1 MKINEENII
10 EITEELSSEYEVSKV
25 LSKYPKDTIIVKNV
39 KDFDMPI
46 ISGISNTREKIAKSI
61 NCEVS
66 EITKRIIE
74 AIDNPIKVEKFTD
87 LSEYNSSKVD
97 LDKIPILTHYKRDGG
112 KYITSGVVFARDPES
127 GIQNASIHRMMVLD
141 NERLVIRIVPRNLY
155 TYFQNAQ
162 KSGKDLEIA
171 IAIGMDPA
179 ILLAST
185 TSIPIDYNEMDV
197 ANAFKNGK
205 LELIKCGN
213 LEVPK
218 ADIILEG
225 KISVKENV
233 AEGPFVD
240 LTDTYD
246 IIRDQPVINLSKMHI
261 KKDNP
266 HYHSILPA
274 GFEHKLL
281 QGLPQEPRIFKAVK
295 NAVPTVEN
303 VVLTEGGCCWL
314 HAVIS
319 INKQTEGDGKN
330 AIMAALSAH
339 PSLKHAIVV
348 DTDVNI
354 FDAEDV
360 EYAIATRVKG
370 DKDIMIVPN
379 VRGSSLDPVAESD
392 GTTTKIGVDATK
404 SFKSLDKFERVSHS
418 SRRRHRQADTRLR
431 QNPTDSPSRRFSPV
445 QTYPAPRHG
454 EARRHGS
461 PSPRSDT

>member
-1 MKINEENII
+1 MKINDDNVI
-10 EITEELSSEYEVSKV
+10 EISEELSSEFEVAKV
-25 LSKYPKDTIIVKNV
+25 LRQYPKDTVIIKNV
-39 KDFDMPI
+39 KGYDMPV
-46 ISGISNTREKIAKSI
+46 ISGICNTRDKIAKSI

-66 EITKRIIE
+66 EITEKIIDAME
-74 AIDNPIKVEKFTD
+74 KPIKVDKFTD
-87 LSEYNSSKVD
+87 FSEYETSEID

-112 KYITSGVVFARDPES
+112 AYITAGVVFARDPET

-141 NERLVIRIVPRNLY
+141 NKRLVIRIVPRNLY
-155 TYFQNAQ
+155 TYFQRAQ
-162 KSGKDLEIA
+162 KLGKDLDIA

-185 TSIPIDYNEMDV
+185 TSIPIDYDEMDV
-197 ANAFKNGK
+197 ANAFKGGN
-205 LELIKCGN
+205 LELIKCGDLN
-213 LEVPK
+213 VPQ

-225 KISVKENV
+225 KISVTETV
-233 AEGPFVD
+233 EEGPFVD

-246 IIRDQPVINLSKMHI
+246 IIRDQPIINLETMHI
-261 KKDNP
+261 KKDAV
-266 HYHSILPA
+266 YHAIIPA

-314 HAVIS
+314 HAVVS
-319 INKQTEGDGKN
+319 IRKQTEGDGKN

-339 PSLKHAIVV
+339 PSLKHCVVV
-348 DTDVNI
+348 DTDVNV

-360 EYAIATRVKG
+360 EYAISTRIKG
-370 DKDIMIVPN
+370 DRDIMIVPN

-404 SFKSLDKFERVSHS
+404 SLKALEKFERVS
-418 SRRRHRQADTRLR
+418 
-431 QNPTDSPSRRFSPV
+431 F
-445 QTYPAPRHG
+445 G
-454 EARRHGS
+454 E
-461 PSPRSDT
+461 

>member
-1 MKINEENII
+1 MILDNENII
-10 EITEELSSEYEVSKV
+10 EITEELSNEFEVAKV
-25 LSKYPKDTIIVKNV
+25 LRKYPKDTVLIKNV
-39 KDFDMPI
+39 KGFDLPV
-46 ISGISNTREKIAKSI
+46 ISGICNTREKIAKSI

-66 EITKRIIE
+66 EITQKIIDAME
-74 AIDNPIKVEKFTD
+74 KPIKVDKFTD
-87 LSEYNSSKVD
+87 FSQYDTLDID
-97 LDKIPILTHYKRDGG
+97 LDKIPILKHYKRDGG
-112 KYITSGVVFARDPES
+112 AYITSGVVFARDPVT

-141 NERLVIRIVPRNLY
+141 NKRLVIRIVPRNLY

-162 KSGKDLEIA
+162 KAGKDLDIA

-197 ANAFKNGK
+197 ANAFKNGE
-205 LELIKCGN
+205 LELIKCGE
-213 LEVPK
+213 LEVPQ

-225 KISVKENV
+225 KISVTETI

-246 IIRDQPVINLSKMHI
+246 IIRDQPIINLEKMHI
-261 KKDNP
+261 KKENAA
-266 HYHSILPA
+266 YHAILPA

-314 HAVIS
+314 HSVVS

-339 PSLKHAIVV
+339 PSLKHCVVV
-348 DTDVNI
+348 DRDVDV

-370 DKDIMIVPN
+370 DRDIMFVPN
-379 VRGSSLDPVAESD
+379 GRGSSLDPVAESD

-404 SFKSLDKFERVSHS
+404 SLKTVEKFERVS
-418 SRRRHRQADTRLR
+418 
-431 QNPTDSPSRRFSPV
+431 FS
-445 QTYPAPRHG
+445 
-454 EARRHGS
+454 E
-461 PSPRSDT
+461 

>member
-1 MKINEENII
+1 MKIYDDDVI

-25 LSKYPKDTIIVKNV
+25 LRQYPKDTVIIKNV
-39 KDFDMPI
+39 KGYDMPV
-46 ISGISNTREKIAKSI
+46 ISGICNTRDKIAKSI

-66 EITKRIIE
+66 EITEKIIE
-74 AIDNPIKVEKFTD
+74 AMEKPVKVDKFTD
-87 LSEYNSSKVD
+87 FSEYETSDVD
-97 LDKIPILTHYKRDGG
+97 LDKIPVLTHYKRDGG
-112 KYITSGVVFARDPES
+112 AYITAGVVFARDPET

-141 NERLVIRIVPRNLY
+141 NKRLVIRIVPRNLY
-155 TYFQNAQ
+155 TYFQKAQ
-162 KSGKDLEIA
+162 KLGKDLDIA

-185 TSIPIDYNEMDV
+185 TSIPIDYDEMDV
-197 ANAFKNGK
+197 ANAFKGGN
-205 LELIKCGN
+205 LELIKCGDLN
-213 LEVPK
+213 VPQ

-225 KISVKENV
+225 KISVTETV

-246 IIRDQPVINLSKMHI
+246 IIRDQPIINLETMHI
-261 KKDNP
+261 KNDAV
-266 HYHSILPA
+266 YHAIIPA

-314 HAVIS
+314 HAVVS
-319 INKQTEGDGKN
+319 IRKQTEGDGKN

-339 PSLKHAIVV
+339 PSLKHCVVV
-348 DTDVNI
+348 DTDVNV

-360 EYAIATRVKG
+360 EYAISTRVKG
-370 DKDIMIVPN
+370 DRDIMIVPN

-404 SFKSLDKFERVSHS
+404 SLKALEKFERVS
-418 SRRRHRQADTRLR
+418 
-431 QNPTDSPSRRFSPV
+431 F
-445 QTYPAPRHG
+445 G
-454 EARRHGS
+454 E
-461 PSPRSDT
+461 

>member
-1 MKINEENII
+1 MNINDANLI
-10 EITEELSSEYEVSKV
+10 EIDDELSSEYEVSKV
-25 LSKYPKDTIIVKNV
+25 LRQYPKDTVIIKNI
-39 KDFDMPI
+39 KGFDMPV
-46 ISGISNTREKIAKSI
+46 ISGICNTRDKIAKSI

-66 EITKRIIE
+66 QITEKIIDAME
-74 AIDNPIKVEKFTD
+74 NPIKVDKFTD
-87 LSEYNSSKVD
+87 FSEYDSLDID
-97 LDKIPILTHYKRDGG
+97 LNKIPILTHYKRDGG
-112 KYITSGVVFARDPES
+112 AYITAGVVFARDPKT

-141 NERLVIRIVPRNLY
+141 NKRLVIRIVPRNLY

-162 KSGKDLEIA
+162 EKGEDLEIA

-197 ANAFKNGK
+197 ANAFKDGE
-205 LELIKCGN
+205 LELIKCGE
-213 LEVPK
+213 LEVPQ

-225 KISVKENV
+225 KISVTETV

-246 IIRDQPVINLSKMHI
+246 IIRDQPIINLTKMHI

-266 HYHSILPA
+266 AYHAIIPA

-314 HAVIS
+314 HAVVS

-339 PSLKHAIVV
+339 PSLKHCVVV
-348 DTDVNI
+348 DTDVNV

-360 EYAIATRVKG
+360 EYAISTRVKG
-370 DKDIMIVPN
+370 DRDIMIVPN

-404 SFKSLDKFERVSHS
+404 SLKTLEKFERVS
-418 SRRRHRQADTRLR
+418 
-431 QNPTDSPSRRFSPV
+431 F
-445 QTYPAPRHG
+445 G
-454 EARRHGS
+454 E
-461 PSPRSDT
+461 

>member
-1 MKINEENII
+1 MKINDDNVI

-25 LSKYPKDTIIVKNV
+25 LREYPKDTVIIKNV
-39 KDFDMPI
+39 KGYDMPV
-46 ISGISNTREKIAKSI
+46 ISGICNTRDKIAKSI

-66 EITKRIIE
+66 EITEKIIE
-74 AIDNPIKVEKFTD
+74 AMEKPIKVDKFTD
-87 LSEYNSSKVD
+87 FSEYETSDVD

-112 KYITSGVVFARDPES
+112 AYITAGVVFARDPET

-141 NERLVIRIVPRNLY
+141 NKRLVIRIVPRNLY
-155 TYFQNAQ
+155 TYFQKAQ
-162 KSGKDLEIA
+162 KLGKDLDIA

-185 TSIPIDYNEMDV
+185 TSIPIDYDEMDV
-197 ANAFKNGK
+197 ANAFKDGN
-205 LELIKCGN
+205 LELIKCGDLN
-213 LEVPK
+213 VPQ

-225 KISVKENV
+225 KISVTETV

-246 IIRDQPVINLSKMHI
+246 IIRDQPIINLETMHI
-261 KKDNP
+261 KNDAV
-266 HYHSILPA
+266 YHAIIPA

-314 HAVIS
+314 HAVVS
-319 INKQTEGDGKN
+319 IRKQTEGDGKN

-339 PSLKHAIVV
+339 PSLKHCVVV
-348 DTDVNI
+348 DTDVNV

-360 EYAIATRVKG
+360 EYAISTRVKG
-370 DKDIMIVPN
+370 DRDIMIVPN

-404 SFKSLDKFERVSHS
+404 SLKALEKFERVS
-418 SRRRHRQADTRLR
+418 
-431 QNPTDSPSRRFSPV
+431 F
-445 QTYPAPRHG
+445 G
-454 EARRHGS
+454 E
-461 PSPRSDT
+461 

>member
-1 MKINEENII
+1 MVI
-10 EITEELSSEYEVSKV
+10 EITDELSSEYEIAKV
-25 LSKYPKDTIIVKNV
+25 LRDYPRDTVIVRNPKGY
-39 KDFDMPI
+39 DMSI
-46 ISGISNTREKIAKSI
+46 ISGICNTREKIAQSI

-66 EITKRIIE
+66 EITDRIIDAME
-74 AIDNPIKVEKFTD
+74 NPIKVDKFND
-87 LSEYNSSKVD
+87 FSEYDTFEAD

-112 KYITSGVVFARDPES
+112 AYITAGVVFARDPQS
-127 GIQNASIHRMMVLD
+127 GVQNASIHRMMVLD
-141 NERLVIRIVPRNLY
+141 KNRLAIRIVPRNLY

-162 KSGKDLEIA
+162 RKGEDLDIA

-185 TSIPIDYNEMDV
+185 TSIPIDYDEMEV
-197 ANAFKNGK
+197 ANAFKNGN
-205 LELIKCGN
+205 LELIRCGELN
-213 LEVPK
+213 VAE

-225 KISVKENV
+225 KISVSETT

-246 IIRDQPVINLSKMHI
+246 IVRDQPIINLSRMHI

-266 HYHSILPA
+266 SYHAIVPA

-295 NAVPTVEN
+295 NAVPTVKN

-314 HAVIS
+314 HAAIS
-319 INKQTEGDGKN
+319 IEKQTEGDGKN

-339 PSLKHAIVV
+339 PSLKHCVVV
-348 DTDVNI
+348 DSDVNV
-354 FDAEDV
+354 FDVEDV

-370 DKDIMIVPN
+370 DRDIMVVSN

-404 SFKSLDKFERVSHS
+404 SLKTLEKFERVS
-418 SRRRHRQADTRLR
+418 
-431 QNPTDSPSRRFSPV
+431 F
-445 QTYPAPRHG
+445 G
-454 EARRHGS
+454 E
-461 PSPRSDT
+461 

>member
-1 MKINEENII
+1 MNLTDENII
-10 EITEELSSEYEVSKV
+10 EITDELSSEYEISKV
-25 LSKYPKDTIIVKNV
+25 LRQYPKDTVIVKNV
-39 KDFDMPI
+39 KGFDMPVI
-46 ISGISNTREKIAKSI
+46 TGICNTRDKIAKSI

-66 EITKRIIE
+66 EITEKIISAME
-74 AIDNPIKVEKFTD
+74 NPLEVTKFTD
-87 LSEYNSSKVD
+87 FSDYDTSDID

-112 KYITSGVVFARDPES
+112 AYITAGVVFARDPVT

-141 NERLVIRIVPRNLY
+141 NKRLVIRIVPRNLY

-162 KSGKDLEIA
+162 KAGKDLDIA

-185 TSIPIDYNEMDV
+185 TSIPIDYNEMEV
-197 ANAFKNGK
+197 ANAFKDGE

-213 LEVPK
+213 LEVPQ

-225 KISVKENV
+225 KISVTETV

-246 IIRDQPVINLSKMHI
+246 IIRDQPIINLEKMHI

-266 HYHSILPA
+266 YYHAIVPA

-314 HAVIS
+314 HAVVS

-339 PSLKHAIVV
+339 PSLKHCVAV

-370 DKDIMIVPN
+370 DRDIMIVPN

-392 GTTTKIGVDATK
+392 GTTTKVGVDATK
-404 SFKSLDKFERVSHS
+404 SLKTLEKFERVS
-418 SRRRHRQADTRLR
+418 
-431 QNPTDSPSRRFSPV
+431 F
-445 QTYPAPRHG
+445 G
-454 EARRHGS
+454 E
-461 PSPRSDT
+461 

>member
-1 MKINEENII
+1 M
-10 EITEELSSEYEVSKV
+10 
-25 LSKYPKDTIIVKNV
+25 
-39 KDFDMPI
+39 
-46 ISGISNTREKIAKSI
+46 EK
-61 NCEVS
+61 
-66 EITKRIIE
+66 
-74 AIDNPIKVEKFTD
+74 PIKVDKFTD
-87 LSEYNSSKVD
+87 FSQYDTLDID
-97 LDKIPILTHYKRDGG
+97 LDKIPILKHYKRDGG
-112 KYITSGVVFARDPES
+112 AYITSGVVFARDPVT

-141 NERLVIRIVPRNLY
+141 NKRLVIRIVPRNLY

-162 KSGKDLEIA
+162 KAGKDLDIA

-197 ANAFKNGK
+197 ANAFKNGE
-205 LELIKCGN
+205 LELIKCGE
-213 LEVPK
+213 LEVPQ

-225 KISVKENV
+225 KISVTETI

-246 IIRDQPVINLSKMHI
+246 IIRDQPIINLEKMHI
-261 KKDNP
+261 KKENAA
-266 HYHSILPA
+266 YHAILPA

-314 HAVIS
+314 HSVVS

-339 PSLKHAIVV
+339 PSLKHCVVV
-348 DTDVNI
+348 DRDVDV

-370 DKDIMIVPN
+370 DRDIMIVPN

-404 SFKSLDKFERVSHS
+404 SLKTVEKFERVS
-418 SRRRHRQADTRLR
+418 
-431 QNPTDSPSRRFSPV
+431 FS
-445 QTYPAPRHG
+445 
-454 EARRHGS
+454 E
-461 PSPRSDT
+461 

>member
-1 MKINEENII
+1 MKIDSDNII
-10 EITEELSSEYEVSKV
+10 EITEELSTEFEISKV
-25 LSKYPKDTIIVKNV
+25 LRKYPKDTVIIKNV
-39 KDFDMPI
+39 KGFDIPV
-46 ISGISNTREKIAKSI
+46 ISGICNTREKIAKSI
-61 NCEVS
+61 NCEVG
-66 EITKRIIE
+66 EITEKIIE
-74 AIDNPIKVEKFTD
+74 AMEKPVKVDKFTD
-87 LSEYNSSKVD
+87 FSEYETSEAD

-112 KYITSGVVFARDPES
+112 AYITAGVVFARDPET

-141 NERLVIRIVPRNLY
+141 NQRLVIRIVPRNLY
-155 TYFQNAQ
+155 TYFQRAQ
-162 KSGKDLEIA
+162 KLGKDLDIA

-185 TSIPIDYNEMDV
+185 TSIPIDYDEMDV
-197 ANAFKNGK
+197 ANAFKGGE
-205 LELIKCGN
+205 LELIKCGDLN
-213 LEVPK
+213 VPQ

-225 KISVKENV
+225 KISVTETV

-246 IIRDQPVINLSKMHI
+246 IIRDQPIINLETMHI
-261 KKDNP
+261 RKDAV
-266 HYHSILPA
+266 YHAIIPA

-314 HAVIS
+314 HAVVS
-319 INKQTEGDGKN
+319 IRKQTEGDGKN

-339 PSLKHAIVV
+339 PSLKHCVVV
-348 DTDVNI
+348 DTDVNV

-360 EYAIATRVKG
+360 EYAISTRVKG
-370 DKDIMIVPN
+370 DRDIMIVPN

-404 SFKSLDKFERVSHS
+404 SLKTLEKFERVS
-418 SRRRHRQADTRLR
+418 
-431 QNPTDSPSRRFSPV
+431 F
-445 QTYPAPRHG
+445 G
-454 EARRHGS
+454 E
-461 PSPRSDT
+461 

>member
-1 MKINEENII
+1 MKINDENII
-10 EITEELSSEYEVSKV
+10 EITDELSSEFEVAKV
-25 LSKYPKDTIIVKNV
+25 LRKYPKDTVIVKNV
-39 KDFDMPI
+39 KGFDMPV
-46 ISGISNTREKIAKSI
+46 ISGICNTRDKIAKSI

-66 EITKRIIE
+66 QITEKIIE
-74 AIDNPIKVEKFTD
+74 AMENPIKVDKFTD
-87 LSEYNSSKVD
+87 FSEYDTLEVD

-112 KYITSGVVFARDPES
+112 KYITAGVVFARDPET

-141 NERLVIRIVPRNLY
+141 NKRLVIRIVPRNLY
-155 TYFQNAQ
+155 TYFQRAQ
-162 KSGKDLEIA
+162 KAGKDLDIA

-185 TSIPIDYNEMDV
+185 TSIPIDYDEMDV
-197 ANAFKNGK
+197 ANAFKGGN
-205 LELIKCGN
+205 LELIKCGDLN
-213 LEVPK
+213 VPQ

-225 KISVKENV
+225 KISVTETV

-246 IIRDQPVINLSKMHI
+246 IIRDQPIINLETMHI
-261 KKDNP
+261 KKDAV
-266 HYHSILPA
+266 YHAIIPA

-281 QGLPQEPRIFKAVK
+281 QGLPQEPRIYKSVK

-314 HAVIS
+314 HAVVS
-319 INKQTEGDGKN
+319 IRKQTEGDGKN

-339 PSLKHAIVV
+339 PSLKHCVVV
-348 DTDVNI
+348 DTDVNV

-360 EYAIATRVKG
+360 EYAISTRVKG
-370 DKDIMIVPN
+370 DRDIMIVPN

-404 SFKSLDKFERVSHS
+404 SLKALEKFERVS
-418 SRRRHRQADTRLR
+418 
-431 QNPTDSPSRRFSPV
+431 F
-445 QTYPAPRHG
+445 G
-454 EARRHGS
+454 E
-461 PSPRSDT
+461 

>member
-1 MKINEENII
+1 MKINMENVI
-10 EITEELSSEYEVSKV
+10 EINDELSCEFEVARI
-25 LSKYPKDTIIVKNV
+25 LRDYPKDTVILNNV
-39 KDFDMPI
+39 KGFDIPI
-46 ISGISNTREKIAKSI
+46 ISGICNTRDKIAESI

-66 EITKRIIE
+66 EITEKIIE
-74 AIDNPIKVEKFTD
+74 ASDNPIKVTKFTD
-87 LSEYNSSKVD
+87 FSEYNTSEVN

-112 KYITSGVVFARDPES
+112 KYITAGVVFARDPET

-141 NERLVIRIVPRNLY
+141 NKRLVIRIVPRNLY
-155 TYFQNAQ
+155 TYFQKAQ
-162 KSGKDLEIA
+162 KLGKDLEIA

-185 TSIPIDYNEMDV
+185 TSIPIDYNEMEV
-197 ANAFKNGK
+197 ANAFKDGE
-205 LELIKCGN
+205 LTLIKCGE
-213 LEVPK
+213 LEVPE

-225 KISVKENV
+225 KISVTESV

-246 IIRDQPVINLSKMHI
+246 IIRDQPVINLEKMHI

-266 HYHSILPA
+266 YYHGIIPA

-281 QGLPQEPRIFKAVK
+281 QGLPQEPRIYKSVK

-314 HAVIS
+314 HAVVS

-339 PSLKHAIVV
+339 PSLKHCVVV
-348 DTDVNI
+348 DTDVNV

-360 EYAIATRVKG
+360 EYAISTRVKG
-370 DKDIMIVPN
+370 DRDIMIVPN
-379 VRGSSLDPVAESD
+379 VRGSSLDPVAKSD
-392 GTTTKIGVDATK
+392 GTTTKVGVDATK
-404 SFKSLDKFERVSHS
+404 SLKTIEKFERVS
-418 SRRRHRQADTRLR
+418 
-431 QNPTDSPSRRFSPV
+431 F
-445 QTYPAPRHG
+445 G
-454 EARRHGS
+454 E
-461 PSPRSDT
+461 

>member
-1 MKINEENII
+1 MILDNENII
-10 EITEELSSEYEVSKV
+10 EITEELSNEFEVAKV
-25 LSKYPKDTIIVKNV
+25 LRKYPKDTVLIKNV
-39 KDFDMPI
+39 KGFDLPV
-46 ISGISNTREKIAKSI
+46 ISGICNTREKIAKSI

-66 EITKRIIE
+66 EITQKIIDAME
-74 AIDNPIKVEKFTD
+74 KPIKVDKFTD
-87 LSEYNSSKVD
+87 FSQYDTLDID
-97 LDKIPILTHYKRDGG
+97 LDKIPILKHYKRDGG
-112 KYITSGVVFARDPES
+112 AYITSGVVFARDPVT

-141 NERLVIRIVPRNLY
+141 NKRLVIRIVPRNLY

-162 KSGKDLEIA
+162 KAGQDLDIA

-185 TSIPIDYNEMDV
+185 TSIPIDYNEMYV
-197 ANAFKNGK
+197 ANAFKNGE
-205 LELIKCGN
+205 LELIKCGE
-213 LEVPK
+213 LEVPQ

-225 KISVKENV
+225 KISVTETI

-246 IIRDQPVINLSKMHI
+246 IIRDQPIINLEKMHI
-261 KKDNP
+261 KKENAA
-266 HYHSILPA
+266 YHAILPA

-314 HAVIS
+314 HSVVS

-339 PSLKHAIVV
+339 PSLKHCVVV
-348 DTDVNI
+348 DRDVDV

-370 DKDIMIVPN
+370 DRDIMIVPN

-404 SFKSLDKFERVSHS
+404 SLKTVEKFERVS
-418 SRRRHRQADTRLR
+418 
-431 QNPTDSPSRRFSPV
+431 FS
-445 QTYPAPRHG
+445 
-454 EARRHGS
+454 E
-461 PSPRSDT
+461 